1 MFEFK
6 LILVLIS
13 VFKWIIV
20 SSNPIKFPGC
30 QPDDGNCEDLN
41 DLCEFIPLPHILC
54 EREKIKLECPRLCN
68 KCPVVTTVASEQST
82 GNNLVV
88 NIHLNQNI
96 TAINPES
103 YKENHYEDYMVTE
116 SGKYYIL
123 FWCSLN
129 NQR

>member
-13 VFKWIIV
+13 ALKWIIV

-54 EREKIKLECPRLCN
+54 DREKIKQGCPRLCN
-68 KCPVVTTVASEQST
+68 NCPNTTVA
-82 GNNLVV
+82 
-88 NIHLNQNI
+88 
-96 TAINPES
+96 
-103 YKENHYEDYMVTE
+103 E
-116 SGKYYIL
+116 SGNYHLQLYY
-123 FWCSLN
+123 SLKQPKN
-129 NQR
+129 WLEKRTS